1 MELMETTT
9 PTQDPGS
16 QAGATPAVPPADR
29 VRIVSTPGTRGGK
42 PRIDGHRITVADVA
56 IWYERMGM
64 SPDEI
69 VSTYPTITL
78 SDVHAALAY
87 YYEHRERIDADI
99 REGEEAVDKLRAG
112 QPSIFEKVRQRIAAD
127 AKDDTLPPG

>member
-1 MELMETTT
+1 M
-9 PTQDPGS
+9 PS
-16 QAGATPAVPPADR
+16 ADR

-87 YYEHRERIDADI
+87 YYEHRDRIDADI
-99 REGEEAVDKLRAG
+99 REGEEAAEKLRAG